1 MANIPQVNDSN
12 FDVEV
17 LTQDRPVL
25 VDFWADWCG
34 PCKII
39 EPHLVAI
46 SEELSSKLR
55 VVGLDIDANP
65 RTAGRFGVMSI
76 PTVILFN
83 GGEEVVR
90 LIGAQPKPK
99 ILAQIEPFLADA
111 GKAPEQAAG

>member
-1 MANIPQVNDSN
+1 MANITQVNDSN

-17 LTQDRPVL
+17 LTQDGPVL

-46 SEELSSKLR
+46 SQEMSSQLR

-76 PTVILFN
+76 PTVILFK
-83 GGEEVVR
+83 GGEETVR
-90 LIGAQPKPK
+90 LVGAQPKPK
-99 ILAQIEPFLADA
+99 ILAQIEPFLTNNEKAADS
-111 GKAPEQAAG
+111 AAG